1 MKRLK
6 NKVFY
11 TIFSILM
18 ISQLSFIVIFNIQ
31 NYIEQKNIIK
41 RNLDMAINENRRNNP
56 MFDNNNKNIRFMD
69 NTIYSIKLDS
79 NNNISEII
87 NHSNNEVS
95 ENDIKKLANNILK
108 ENKKEKIGFLYFD
121 QYSYKLENGKL
132 LVIANNNNIQ
142 NMLLRGIRNSL
153 IIFTILTIIFIYI
166 SKLITNWITKP
177 VMESFNKQKDFI
189 YDASHELKTPLAVIM
204 ANISC
209 LRDNPKEI
217 KWLNN
222 IENESTKMNELI
234 KKLLTLAKTER
245 EEYSRN
251 NGNLSKVVELSSI
264 SFEAVAFEKGITL
277 KYDIQNNINFNMND
291 NDIKELIS
299 ILLDNA
305 IKHSYDNEIIKVNLR
320 KENNNII
327 LEVINKGDE
336 IKKEDEEKIFERFY
350 RVDKAR
356 TRNENRYGLGL
367 SIAKNI
373 VINHHGK
380 ITASSKNNITTF
392 KVIFKV

>member
-1 MKRLK
+1 MKKLK

-18 ISQLSFIVIFNIQ
+18 LSLVSFIVIFNIQ
-31 NYIEQKNIIK
+31 NYLDQKNIVK

-56 MFDNNNKNIRFMD
+56 IFDNNRNIRFMD
-69 NTIYSIKLDS
+69 NTIYTIKLDS
-79 NNNISEII
+79 NNNITDII
-87 NHSNNEVS
+87 NHSNNGIE
-95 ENDIKKLANNILK
+95 ETTIKELATNILK

-121 QYSYKLENGKL
+121 KYSYKLENGKI
-132 LVIANNNNIQ
+132 LVIANNFNIQ
-142 NMLLRGIRNSL
+142 NMLLKGLRNSI
-153 IIFTILTIIFIYI
+153 IIFILLTIIFIYI

-204 ANISC
+204 SNISC
-209 LRDNPKEI
+209 LKDNPKEK

-222 IENESTKMNELI
+222 IENESNKMNDLI

-245 EEYSRN
+245 EDYSKLE
-251 NGNLSKVVELSSI
+251 GNLSKTIELSSI
-264 SFEAVAFEKGITL
+264 SFEAVAYEKGITL
-277 KYDIQNNINFNMND
+277 EYNIQDNIKFNYNE

-305 IKHSYDNEIIKVNLR
+305 IKHSYDNEKIKINLN

-327 LEVINKGDE
+327 LEVVNKGDE

-367 SIAKNI
+367 AIAKNI
-373 VINHHGK
+373 VINHRGTIK
-380 ITASSKNNITTF
+380 ASSKNNITTF
-392 KVIFKV
+392 KVIFKG

>member
-18 ISQLSFIVIFNIQ
+18 LSLISFIIIFNIQ

-56 MFDNNNKNIRFMD
+56 MFDNGNRNIKFMD
-69 NTIYSIKLDS
+69 NTIYTVKLDS
-79 NNNISEII
+79 TNNIIDIINHSDNNISE
-87 NHSNNEVS
+87 NEIR
-95 ENDIKKLANNILK
+95 ELANNILK
-108 ENKKEKIGFLYFD
+108 EKQKEKIGFLYID
-121 QYSYKLENGKL
+121 KYSYKLENGKTL
-132 LVIANNNNIQ
+132 IIANNSNIQ
-142 NMLLRGIRNSL
+142 GMLLRGIRNSL
-153 IIFTILTIIFIYI
+153 IIFIILTIIFIYL
-166 SKLITNWITKP
+166 SKLITNWIIRP

-209 LRDNPKEI
+209 LKDNPKEK

-222 IENESTKMNELI
+222 IENESNKMNDLI

-245 EEYSRN
+245 EDYPRTK
-251 NGNLSKVVELSSI
+251 GNLSKIIELSSI
-264 SFEAVAFEKGITL
+264 AFEAVAFEKEVTL
-277 KYDIQNNINFNMND
+277 KYNIEDNIYYDMCE
-291 NDIKELIS
+291 NDIKELVG

-305 IKHSYDNEIIKVNLR
+305 IKHSYEKEKIKINLR

-356 TRNENRYGLGL
+356 NRNENRYGLGL
-367 SIAKNI
+367 AIARNI
-373 VINHHGK
+373 VVNHHGK
-380 ITASSKNNITTF
+380 IMASSKDNITTF
-392 KVIFKV
+392 KVVFKG

>member
-1 MKRLK
+1 MKKLK

-18 ISQLSFIVIFNIQ
+18 LSLVSFIVIFNIQ
-31 NYIEQKNIIK
+31 NYLDQKNIVK

-56 MFDNNNKNIRFMD
+56 IFDNNRNIRFMD
-69 NTIYSIKLDS
+69 NTIYTIKLDS
-79 NNNISEII
+79 NNNITDII
-87 NHSNNEVS
+87 NHSNN
-95 ENDIKKLANNILK
+95 DIEETTIKELATNILK

-121 QYSYKLENGKL
+121 KYSYKLENGKI
-132 LVIANNNNIQ
+132 LVIANNSNIQ
-142 NMLLRGIRNSL
+142 NMLLKGLRNSI
-153 IIFTILTIIFIYI
+153 IIFILLTIIFIYI

-204 ANISC
+204 SNISC
-209 LRDNPKEI
+209 LKDNPKEK

-222 IENESTKMNELI
+222 IENESNKMNDLI

-245 EEYSRN
+245 EDYPKLE
-251 NGNLSKVVELSSI
+251 GNLSKTIELSSI
-264 SFEAVAFEKGITL
+264 SFEAVAYEKGITL
-277 KYDIQNNINFNMND
+277 EYNIQDNIKFNYNE

-305 IKHSYDNEIIKVNLR
+305 IKHSYDNEKIKINLN

-367 SIAKNI
+367 AIAKNI
-373 VINHHGK
+373 VINHHGIIK
-380 ITASSKNNITTF
+380 ASSKNNITTF
-392 KVIFKV
+392 KVIFKG

>member
-1 MKRLK
+1 MKKLK

-18 ISQLSFIVIFNIQ
+18 LSLVSFIVIFNIQ
-31 NYIEQKNIIK
+31 NYLDQKNIVK

-56 MFDNNNKNIRFMD
+56 IFDNNRNIRFMD
-69 NTIYSIKLDS
+69 NTIYTIKLDS
-79 NNNISEII
+79 NNNITDII
-87 NHSNNEVS
+87 NHSNN
-95 ENDIKKLANNILK
+95 DIEETTIKELATNILK

-121 QYSYKLENGKL
+121 KYSYKLENGKI
-132 LVIANNNNIQ
+132 LVIANNSNIQ
-142 NMLLRGIRNSL
+142 NMLLKGLRNSI
-153 IIFTILTIIFIYI
+153 IIFILLTIIFIYI

-204 ANISC
+204 SNISC
-209 LRDNPKEI
+209 LKDNPKEK

-222 IENESTKMNELI
+222 IENESIKMNDLI

-245 EEYSRN
+245 EDYPKLE
-251 NGNLSKVVELSSI
+251 GNLSKTIELSSI
-264 SFEAVAFEKGITL
+264 SFEAVAYEKGITL
-277 KYDIQNNINFNMND
+277 EYNIQDNIKFNYNE

-299 ILLDNA
+299 TLLDNA
-305 IKHSYDNEIIKVNLR
+305 IKHSYDNEKIKINLN

-367 SIAKNI
+367 AIAKNI
-373 VINHHGK
+373 VINHRGTIK
-380 ITASSKNNITTF
+380 ASSKNNITTF
-392 KVIFKV
+392 KVIFKG

>member
-1 MKRLK
+1 MKKLK

-11 TIFSILM
+11 TVFSILM
-18 ISQLSFIVIFNIQ
+18 LSLISFIVIFNIQ
-31 NYIEQKNIIK
+31 NYIEQKNIVK

-56 MFDNNNKNIRFMD
+56 MFDNNKNIRFMD
-69 NTIYSIKLDS
+69 NTIYTVKLDS
-79 NNNISEII
+79 NNNIISVI
-87 NHSNNEVS
+87 NHSNN
-95 ENDIKKLANNILK
+95 DIEETIVKELANSILK

-121 QYSYKLENGKL
+121 KYSYKLENGKI
-132 LVIANNNNIQ
+132 LVIANNANIQ
-142 NMLLRGIRNSL
+142 SMLLRGLRNSL
-153 IIFTILTIIFIYI
+153 IIFVLLTIIFIYI

-177 VMESFNKQKDFI
+177 VMESFDKQKDFI

-209 LRDNPKEI
+209 LKDNPKET

-222 IENESTKMNELI
+222 IENESNKMNDLI

-245 EEYSRN
+245 EDNEKI
-251 NGNLSKVVELSSI
+251 NGNLSKLVELSSI
-264 SFEAVAFEKGITL
+264 SFEAVAFEKDVTL
-277 KYDIQNNINFNMND
+277 KYNIEDNIIFNMNE
-291 NDIKELIS
+291 NDIRELIG

-305 IKHSYDNEIIKVNLR
+305 IKHSYNKEKIKINLR

-356 TRNENRYGLGL
+356 NRNENRYGLGL
-367 SIAKNI
+367 AIAKNI
-373 VINHHGK
+373 VNNHGGTIK
-380 ITASSKNNITTF
+380 ASSKNNMTTF
-392 KVIFKV
+392 KVIFKG

>member
-1 MKRLK
+1 MKKLK

-18 ISQLSFIVIFNIQ
+18 LSLVSFIVIFNIQ
-31 NYIEQKNIIK
+31 NYLDQKNIVK

-56 MFDNNNKNIRFMD
+56 IFDNNRNIRFMD
-69 NTIYSIKLDS
+69 NTIYTIKLDS
-79 NNNISEII
+79 NNNITDII
-87 NHSNNEVS
+87 NHSNN
-95 ENDIKKLANNILK
+95 DIEETTIKELATNILK

-121 QYSYKLENGKL
+121 KYSYKLENGKI
-132 LVIANNNNIQ
+132 LVIANNSNIQ
-142 NMLLRGIRNSL
+142 NMLLKGLRNSI
-153 IIFTILTIIFIYI
+153 IIFILLTIIFIYI

-189 YDASHELKTPLAVIM
+189 YDASHELKSPLAVIM
-204 ANISC
+204 SNISC
-209 LRDNPKEI
+209 LKDNPKEK

-222 IENESTKMNELI
+222 IENESIKMNDLI

-245 EEYSRN
+245 EDYPKLE
-251 NGNLSKVVELSSI
+251 GNLSKTIELSSI
-264 SFEAVAFEKGITL
+264 SFEAVAYEKGITL
-277 KYDIQNNINFNMND
+277 EYNIQDNIKFNYNE

-299 ILLDNA
+299 TLLDNA
-305 IKHSYDNEIIKVNLR
+305 IKHSYDNEKIKINLN

-367 SIAKNI
+367 AIAKNI
-373 VINHHGK
+373 VINHRGTIK
-380 ITASSKNNITTF
+380 ASSKNNITTF
-392 KVIFKV
+392 KVIFKG

>member
-56 MFDNNNKNIRFMD
+56 MFDNTNKNIRFMD

-79 NNNISEII
+79 NNNISKII

-209 LRDNPKEI
+209 LRDNPKEA

-245 EEYSRN
+245 EEYPRN

>member
-1 MKRLK
+1 MKKLK

-11 TIFSILM
+11 TVFSILM
-18 ISQLSFIVIFNIQ
+18 LSLISFIVIFNIQ
-31 NYIEQKNIIK
+31 NYIEQKNIVR
-41 RNLDMAINENRRNNP
+41 RNLEMAINENRRNNP
-56 MFDNNNKNIRFMD
+56 MFDNNKNIRFMD
-69 NTIYSIKLDS
+69 NTIYTVKLDS
-79 NNNISEII
+79 NNNIISVI
-87 NHSNNEVS
+87 NHSNN
-95 ENDIKKLANNILK
+95 DIEETIVKELANSILK

-121 QYSYKLENGKL
+121 KYSYKLENGKI
-132 LVIANNNNIQ
+132 LVIANNANIQ
-142 NMLLRGIRNSL
+142 SMLLRGLRNSL
-153 IIFTILTIIFIYI
+153 IIFVLLTIIFIYI

-177 VMESFNKQKDFI
+177 VMESFDKQKDFI

-209 LRDNPKEI
+209 LKDNPKET

-222 IENESTKMNELI
+222 IENESNKMNDLI

-245 EEYSRN
+245 EDNEKI
-251 NGNLSKVVELSSI
+251 NGNLSKLVELSSI
-264 SFEAVAFEKGITL
+264 SFEAVAFEKDVTL
-277 KYDIQNNINFNMND
+277 KYNIEDNINFDMNE
-291 NDIKELIS
+291 NDIRELIG

-305 IKHSYDNEIIKVNLR
+305 IKHSYNKEKIKINLR

-356 TRNENRYGLGL
+356 NRNENRYGLGL
-367 SIAKNI
+367 AIAKNI
-373 VINHHGK
+373 VNNHGGIIK
-380 ITASSKNNITTF
+380 ASSKNNMTTF
-392 KVIFKV
+392 KVIFKG

>member
-1 MKRLK
+1 MKKFK

-18 ISQLSFIVIFNIQ
+18 LSQISFIVIFNIQ
-31 NYIEQKNIIK
+31 NYVDQKNIVK

-56 MFDNNNKNIRFMD
+56 MFENDKNIRFMD
-69 NTIYSIKLDS
+69 NTIYTIKLDS
-79 NNNISEII
+79 NNNIINII
-87 NHSNNEVS
+87 NHSNN
-95 ENDIKKLANNILK
+95 DIEESLIKELATNILK
-108 ENKKEKIGFLYFD
+108 ENKKEKIGFLYID
-121 QYSYKLENGKL
+121 KYSYKLENGKI
-132 LVIANNNNIQ
+132 LVIANNSNIQ
-142 NMLLRGIRNSL
+142 SMLLKGFRNST
-153 IIFTILTIIFIYI
+153 IIFILLTIIFIYI

-204 ANISC
+204 SNISC
-209 LRDNPKEI
+209 LKDNPKET

-222 IENESTKMNELI
+222 IEHESIKMNDLI

-245 EEYSRN
+245 DDYQTKE
-251 NGNLSKVVELSSI
+251 GNLSKTIELSSI
-264 SFEAVAFEKGITL
+264 SFEAVAYEKGITL
-277 KYDIQNNINFNMND
+277 DYNIEDNIKFNMNE

-305 IKHSYDNEIIKVNLR
+305 IKHSFNNEKIKINLN

-367 SIAKNI
+367 AIAKNI
-373 VINHHGK
+373 VNNHRGTIK
-380 ITASSKNNITTF
+380 ASSKNNITTF
-392 KVIFKV
+392 KVMFKG

>member
-1 MKRLK
+1 MKKLK

-18 ISQLSFIVIFNIQ
+18 LSLVSFIVIFNIQ
-31 NYIEQKNIIK
+31 NYLDQKNIVK

-56 MFDNNNKNIRFMD
+56 IFDNNRNIRFMD
-69 NTIYSIKLDS
+69 NTIYTIKLDS
-79 NNNISEII
+79 NNNITDII
-87 NHSNNEVS
+87 NHSNNGIE
-95 ENDIKKLANNILK
+95 ETTIK

-121 QYSYKLENGKL
+121 KYSYKLENGKI
-132 LVIANNNNIQ
+132 LVIANNFNIQ
-142 NMLLRGIRNSL
+142 NMLLKGLRNSI
-153 IIFTILTIIFIYI
+153 IIFILLNIIFIYI

-204 ANISC
+204 SNISC
-209 LRDNPKEI
+209 LKDNPKEK

-222 IENESTKMNELI
+222 IENESNKMNDLI

-245 EEYSRN
+245 EDYSKLE
-251 NGNLSKVVELSSI
+251 GNLSKTIELSSI
-264 SFEAVAFEKGITL
+264 SFEAVAYEKGITL
-277 KYDIQNNINFNMND
+277 EYNIQDNIKFNYNE

-305 IKHSYDNEIIKVNLR
+305 IKHSYDNEKIKINLN

-327 LEVINKGDE
+327 LEVVNKGDE

-367 SIAKNI
+367 AIAKNI
-373 VINHHGK
+373 VINHRGTIK
-380 ITASSKNNITTF
+380 ASSKNNITTF
-392 KVIFKV
+392 KVIFKG

>member
-1 MKRLK
+1 MKKLK

-18 ISQLSFIVIFNIQ
+18 LSLVSFIVIFNIQ
-31 NYIEQKNIIK
+31 NYLDQKNIVK

-56 MFDNNNKNIRFMD
+56 IFDNNRNIRFMD
-69 NTIYSIKLDS
+69 NTIYTIKLDS
-79 NNNISEII
+79 NNNITDII
-87 NHSNNEVS
+87 NHSNN
-95 ENDIKKLANNILK
+95 DIEETTIKELATNILK

-121 QYSYKLENGKL
+121 KYSYKLENGKI
-132 LVIANNNNIQ
+132 LVIANNSNIQ
-142 NMLLRGIRNSL
+142 NMLLKGFRNSI
-153 IIFTILTIIFIYI
+153 IIFILLTIIFIYI

-204 ANISC
+204 SNISC
-209 LRDNPKEI
+209 LKDNPKEK

-222 IENESTKMNELI
+222 IENESNKMNDLI

-245 EEYSRN
+245 EDYPKLE
-251 NGNLSKVVELSSI
+251 GNLSKTIELSSI
-264 SFEAVAFEKGITL
+264 SFEAVAYEKGITL
-277 KYDIQNNINFNMND
+277 EYNIQDNIKFNYNE

-305 IKHSYDNEIIKVNLR
+305 IKHSYDNEKIKINLN

-367 SIAKNI
+367 AIAKNI
-373 VINHHGK
+373 VINHRGTIK
-380 ITASSKNNITTF
+380 ASSKNNITTF
-392 KVIFKV
+392 KVIFKG

>member
-1 MKRLK
+1 MKKLK

-11 TIFSILM
+11 TVFSILM
-18 ISQLSFIVIFNIQ
+18 LSLISFIVIFNIQ
-31 NYIEQKNIIK
+31 NYIEQKNIVK

-56 MFDNNNKNIRFMD
+56 MFDNNKNIRFMD
-69 NTIYSIKLDS
+69 NTIYTVKLDS
-79 NNNISEII
+79 NNNIISVI
-87 NHSNNEVS
+87 NHSNN
-95 ENDIKKLANNILK
+95 DIEETIVKELANSILK

-121 QYSYKLENGKL
+121 KYSYKLENGKI
-132 LVIANNNNIQ
+132 LVIANNANIQ
-142 NMLLRGIRNSL
+142 SMLLRGLRNSL
-153 IIFTILTIIFIYI
+153 IIFVLLTIIFIYI

-177 VMESFNKQKDFI
+177 VMESFDKQKDFI

-209 LRDNPKEI
+209 LKDNPKET

-222 IENESTKMNELI
+222 IENESNKMNDLI

-245 EEYSRN
+245 EDNEKI
-251 NGNLSKVVELSSI
+251 NGNLSKLVELSSI
-264 SFEAVAFEKGITL
+264 SFEAVAFEKDVTL
-277 KYDIQNNINFNMND
+277 KYNIEDNINFNMNE
-291 NDIKELIS
+291 NDIRELIG

-305 IKHSYDNEIIKVNLR
+305 IKHSYNKEKIKINLR

-356 TRNENRYGLGL
+356 NRNENRYGLGL
-367 SIAKNI
+367 AIAKNI
-373 VINHHGK
+373 VNNHGGTIK
-380 ITASSKNNITTF
+380 ASSKNNMTTF
-392 KVIFKV
+392 KVIFKG

>member
-1 MKRLK
+1 MKKLK

-18 ISQLSFIVIFNIQ
+18 LSLVSFIVIFNIQ
-31 NYIEQKNIIK
+31 NYLDQKNIVK

-56 MFDNNNKNIRFMD
+56 IFDNNRNIRFMD
-69 NTIYSIKLDS
+69 NTIYTIKLDS
-79 NNNISEII
+79 NNNITDII
-87 NHSNNEVS
+87 NHSNN
-95 ENDIKKLANNILK
+95 DIEETTIKELATNILK

-121 QYSYKLENGKL
+121 KYSYKLENGKI
-132 LVIANNNNIQ
+132 LVIANNSNIQ
-142 NMLLRGIRNSL
+142 NMLLKGFRNSI
-153 IIFTILTIIFIYI
+153 IIFILLTIIFIYI

-204 ANISC
+204 SNISC
-209 LRDNPKEI
+209 LKDNPKEK

-222 IENESTKMNELI
+222 IENESNKMNDLI

-245 EEYSRN
+245 EDYPKLE
-251 NGNLSKVVELSSI
+251 GNLSKTIELSSI
-264 SFEAVAFEKGITL
+264 SFEAVAYEKGITL
-277 KYDIQNNINFNMND
+277 EYNIQDNIKFNYNE

-305 IKHSYDNEIIKVNLR
+305 IKHSYDNEKIKINLN

-367 SIAKNI
+367 AIAKNI
-373 VINHHGK
+373 VINHHGIIK
-380 ITASSKNNITTF
+380 ASSKNNITTF
-392 KVIFKV
+392 KVIFKG